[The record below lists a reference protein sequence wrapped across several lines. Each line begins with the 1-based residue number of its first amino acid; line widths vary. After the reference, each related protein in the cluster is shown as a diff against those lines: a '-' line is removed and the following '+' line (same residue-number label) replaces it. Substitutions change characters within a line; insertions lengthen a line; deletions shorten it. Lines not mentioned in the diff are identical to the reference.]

1 MRSSLLATPW
11 AAPARSKSPVRIQ
24 VGAQAI
30 VLIGAKAGVRPDP
43 VLRDDAVRILSGGME
58 TAWPKYWAGLFGA
71 GTDPGVIERAR
82 RIACSLDIRDVV
94 RGVKAFHNR
103 QDLTDFAQSWPK
115 PLVVIRGDQDGAPPH
130 PAAAETA
137 SSPLGEPHVIE
148 NAGHYTSLE
157 QPSKV
162 QGIVRDVLAKAGGF
176 P

>member
-1 MRSSLLATPW
+1 
-11 AAPARSKSPVRIQ
+11 
-24 VGAQAI
+24 
-30 VLIGAKAGVRPDP
+30 
-43 VLRDDAVRILSGGME
+43 ME

-137 SSPLGEPHVIE
+137 SSPLGEPHVIK